1 MNATGVRIEPV
12 AITGDNSTM
21 ENVPATNK
29 FNRPPS
35 LPARLICELL
45 GTCLFVLFGAGCAT
59 KASSGLLAV
68 SAAHGIVT
76 VWLVYVFGSVSGGHF
91 NAGATLVFLLHGQ
104 MKIID
109 ALLYIIAQAL
119 GALLAGVLLLWLYYG
134 TNSKFGTPQLAT
146 QPYPVTIAQGFAIE
160 FICTTVLSF
169 VLLFTTSYNTKKETA
184 FVVGLI
190 VFSSFLLGADRDG
203 AALNPWRWL
212 GPAVA
217 SNTYNSYAWI
227 YIVGPMG
234 GFFVGFCLFRLY
246 QLVWNL

>member
-1 MNATGVRIEPV
+1 MNATAVRIEPV
-12 AITGDNSTM
+12 AITRDNSTI
-21 ENVPATNK
+21 ENAPATNK

-59 KASSGLLAV
+59 KASADLLAV
-68 SAAHGIVT
+68 STAHGIVT

-91 NAGATLVFLLHGQ
+91 NAGATLIFLLHGQ

-109 ALLYIIAQAL
+109 ALLYVVAQAL

-134 TNSKFGTPQLAT
+134 TNSTFGTPQLAT
-146 QPYPVTIAQGFAIE
+146 QPYAVTVAQGFAIE

-184 FVVGLI
+184 IAAGLI
-190 VFSSFLLGADRDG
+190 VLSSFLLGADRDG

-234 GFFVGFCLFRLY
+234 GFFVGYCLFRVY
-246 QLVWNL
+246 QLVWNW

>member
-1 MNATGVRIEPV
+1 MNDTGVHVEPMTIAGENLPLENATP
-12 AITGDNSTM
+12 
-21 ENVPATNK
+21 TNK

-35 LPARLICELL
+35 LSARLVCELL

-59 KASSGLLAV
+59 KASADLLTV

-76 VWLVYVFGSVSGGHF
+76 LWLVYVFGSVSGGHF
-91 NAGATLVFLLHGQ
+91 NAGATFAFLLHGQ
-104 MKIID
+104 MKLID

-134 TNSKFGTPQLAT
+134 TNSTLGTPQLAT
-146 QPYPVTIAQGFAIE
+146 KPYVVTTVQGFAIE

-184 FVVGLI
+184 FAAGLI

-217 SNTYNSYAWI
+217 SNTYDSYAWI
-227 YIVGPMG
+227 YTVGPMG
-234 GFFVGFCLFRLY
+234 GFFVGFGLFRAY
-246 QLVWNL
+246 QLVWNW